1 MVRFVVSAW
10 FVYKLTACRLL
21 GLPEFSGAK
30 KRWDLICAVVQLDI
44 GAQIDLRCIGLMN
57 CFNRFELCVSFD
69 VIRDN
74 YMHLSL
80 QRLKYIPFSKKKGLM
95 NCIRGLHT
103 VWPNFS
109 LQKKKAP
116 CQPNYPASVMILKE
130 LYEGLRDF
138 PFLGYCSCP
147 NSWSCPTYIVYQG
160 QDFRLLS

>member
-109 LQKKKAP
+109 LLKKSTLPTKLP
-116 CQPNYPASVMILKE
+116 CFCNDIERIIRGFGRFSL
-130 LYEGLRDF
+130 
-138 PFLGYCSCP
+138 LGYCSCP
-147 NSWSCPTYIVYQG
+147 NSRSCTTDIVFQG
-160 QDFRLLS
+160 QDFRLLN